1 MPVDIA
7 PPAPLAAPI
16 PHFRTMAFFAGA
28 AVAAALLGTIQLL
41 LRLL

>member
-16 PHFRTMAFFAGA
+16 PHFRTMAFLAGG
-28 AVAAALLGTIQLL
+28 AVAVAVLGALQLL